1 MDLKNIRHYKGSCS
15 YFIVGKCRKDTNFD
29 YEDAYCHYDI
39 DVDRISL
46 YKKNDDVYFI
56 KYNVVQKIGIMPLQL
71 KKKNG
76 YETNDYNNGDN
87 NIFIENSDKGFFQT
101 MRKIWNQIIKSIN
114 INNAPNFVQNTL
126 DDNSEYIEANVLE
139 NTNFVK
145 SNCYKDE
152 LIIVLHS
159 VINNNLKASLSEL
172 RNYEN

>member
-1 MDLKNIRHYKGSCS
+1 
-15 YFIVGKCRKDTNFD
+15 
-29 YEDAYCHYDI
+29 
-39 DVDRISL
+39 
-46 YKKNDDVYFI
+46 
-56 KYNVVQKIGIMPLQL
+56 MPLQL
-71 KKKNG
+71 KKKIG

-87 NIFIENSDKGFFQT
+87 NILIENSDKGFFQT

-152 LIIVLHS
+152 LMIVLHS
-159 VINNNLKASLSEL
+159 AINNNLKASLSEL
-172 RNYEN
+172 RKYEN